1 METLILDD
9 AIDIF
14 SLDFTYWWQRTS
26 SDGNFSAL
34 VFISILMEI
43 PNSLQRSTQERKG
56 SNNENYLD
64 VIFEFVT
71 KLIFEMSRIAY
82 KSQTFKN

>member
-34 VFISILMEI
+34 FISILMEI

-56 SNNENYLD
+56 SNNENYLV

-71 KLIFEMSRIAY
+71 KLIFEISRIAY
-82 KSQTFKN
+82 KS